1 MHFRNLGEIVKTLQL
16 QYRQKMRLEDAG
28 IKSVAPVGF
37 LADIAFVLEE
47 APYHAS
53 ESAMCEN
60 LIYPSLKEAW
70 KKYIDSLAIWTQAS
84 VGIGEH
90 TFQPKYLISKRS
102 EYGKIVLDTP
112 FLGVVVPAF
121 DGFGK
126 AWTICVQQLYDLQ
139 QLNGNP
145 ALSVYGIVTNGELW
159 EFAKLE
165 QNVLTYYTQR
175 HDIGETERLYQ
186 GLVNVLGLCK
196 KQIST

>member
-1 MHFRNLGEIVKTLQL
+1 MHFRNLGDIVKTLQL
-16 QYRQKMRLEDAG
+16 QYRQKMRLEDIGA
-28 IKSVAPVGF
+28 KVAAPVSY

-53 ESAMCEN
+53 EAAMCEN

-84 VGIGEH
+84 VGTGENVFH
-90 TFQPKYLISKRS
+90 PKYLISKRS
-102 EYGKIVLDTP
+102 EYGKIVLDAP

-121 DGFGK
+121 EGFGE
-126 AWTICVQQLYDLQ
+126 AWTNCVQQLYDLQ
-139 QLNGNP
+139 QLNANP

-165 QNVLTYYTQR
+165 QNVLTYYSQR
-175 HDIGETERLYQ
+175 YDIVETEKLYQ

-196 KQIST
+196 KQIM